1 MRKVDTLRFGTI
13 EIEEEK
19 ITHFPHGIPAFE
31 EEKEFIIVPYD
42 SESPYLFMQ
51 SLSTP
56 DLAFLITM
64 PFLFFPDY
72 EFELDDSVQ
81 KELGIKDQED
91 MLIYVLITIP
101 GGKSRPSRWYLTRAA
116 TRRSTDC
123 SRKRRRHDSKKCSF
137 NTLRRPLLY
146 VSTYTQAKTA
156 DHDR

>member
-31 EEKEFIIVPYD
+31 EEQEFIIVPYD

-51 SLSTP
+51 SLATP

-72 EFELDDSVQ
+72 EFELDDASQ
-81 KELGIKDQED
+81 KELGIKSEED
-91 MLIYVLITIP
+91 MLIYVIITIP
-101 GGKSRPSRWYLTRAA
+101 QGKIEDMTANLTAPVVLN
-116 TRRSTDC
+116 
-123 SRKRRRHDSKKCSF
+123 KK
-137 NTLRRPLLY
+137 TM
-146 VSTYTQAKTA
+146 QAKQVVLDKGGYTTKHRLFPEKKKA
-156 DHDR
+156 